1 MHNWVYGMMTT
12 SDWIIKSQILD
23 SVLLSFRFVDG
34 EFITKD
40 QLVYK
45 YYKRDTFNGGEEY
58 RRKKKEYDKAIS
70 LYAVLK
76 KAHNTKSTSS
86 EMFVIPKEYKQAA
99 DAVKNT
105 VMSRA

>member
-40 QLVYK
+40 
-45 YYKRDTFNGGEEY
+45 
-58 RRKKKEYDKAIS
+58 
-70 LYAVLK
+70 
-76 KAHNTKSTSS
+76 
-86 EMFVIPKEYKQAA
+86 
-99 DAVKNT
+99 
-105 VMSRA
+105 